1 MNQRVVFRAAGISV
15 AVLVLV
21 FLATWAD
28 ASNMGFKLNFG
39 IVNAVN
45 QLLNGS
51 GVSLHV
57 TDDNAPAKTLVV
69 DLDLANQQ
77 LPPANSNMGFKLNLA
92 SIPAGG
98 LEVEDP
104 NGVGYLLKWDAA
116 TGFSLSSL
124 SSP

>member
-28 ASNMGFKLNFG
+28 ASNMGFKLNYG

-51 GVSLHV
+51 GVSLAV

-69 DLDLANQQ
+69 DLDLANQH
-77 LPPANSNMGFKLNLA
+77 LPPANSNMGFKLNVI
-92 SIPAGG
+92 SI
-98 LEVEDP
+98 
-104 NGVGYLLKWDAA
+104 
-116 TGFSLSSL
+116 
-124 SSP
+124 